1 MTTVPTTLA
10 HGRYQVGALIGH
22 GGMAEVHVGTDTR
35 LSRQVAIKI
44 MRANLANDPIFL
56 GRFRREAHA
65 VAQLNNPNIVS
76 IYDSDEEPIIAPDG
90 QQENVPYLVMEYV
103 KGQTLREIIK
113 ENGALSPRDAGQI
126 IIGVLNALEYSHRM
140 GIIHRDIKPGNIM
153 ISDQGVVKVMDFGI
167 ARAMSDAATSMT
179 RSQGVVGTAQYLS
192 PEQAR
197 GESVD
202 MRSDLYSAGCVLY
215 EMLTGK
221 PPFTGESPVAI
232 AYQHVSEVAVPPST
246 VVPGLPKI
254 WDSVVAKAMAKD
266 RQNRYATATEFKN
279 DVLAILKGGPVSA
292 ASYNPVSDLSTTN
305 SDATQVISSMN
316 GSEPPAPGSPQLA
329 GSSLPWPNSGTNAVA
344 VAEERAEAEV
354 TRKKRI
360 ILWSVLGSL
369 LFICVAVGIW
379 IAINSSLSS
388 GTTIVPTLN
397 SDISQADA
405 KSRIESAGFI
415 YNQATISSDVPTGMF
430 VKQNPS
436 GGTRARRGSVVTVW
450 FSTGPTSA
458 KVPNVTN
465 MTQKAAQ
472 EDLKNAGF
480 TIASI
485 NIENSPTV
493 AKDHV
498 TRTDPAAGTSQAKG
512 TAITIFVSSGQMS
525 VPDVVG
531 KQQAEA
537 QQILSSAGF
546 SITIQSSPSTTVEKG
561 AVISTNPAANAVVAQ
576 KSMITITVSD
586 GAQTVQIPQL
596 KSGTTVIAES
606 QLLQALGVTI
616 TTVPSEAQAN
626 WIVLS
631 ITNTNG
637 QSVAGQTVNKGS
649 SVVIHAQPPQSGGS
663 GGPSQSPP
671 NGPGPNNSGN
681 NGSSSSGS
689 NTTGF

>member
-126 IIGVLNALEYSHRM
+126 IVGVLNALEYSHRM

-292 ASYNPVSDLSTTN
+292 ASYNPVSDLSNTN
-305 SDATQVISSMN
+305 TDATQVISSMN
-316 GSEPPAPGSPQLA
+316 GSEPPEPGSPQLA
-329 GSSLPWPNSGTNAVA
+329 GSSLPWPNSSSNAVA
-344 VAEERAEAEV
+344 IAEERAEAEA

-360 ILWSVLGSL
+360 ILWSILGSI
-369 LFICVAVGIW
+369 LFICAAVGIW

-388 GTTIVPTLN
+388 GTTVVPTLN

-458 KVPNVTN
+458 KVPNVAN

-512 TAITIFVSSGQMS
+512 TAITIFVSSGQMA

-531 KQQAEA
+531 KPQSEA
-537 QQILSSAGF
+537 QQTLSSAGF
-546 SITIQSSPSTTVEKG
+546 SITIQTSPSTTVEKG
-561 AVISTNPAANAVVAQ
+561 TVISTNPAANAVVAQ
-576 KSMITITVSD
+576 KSMVTITVSD
-586 GAQTVQIPQL
+586 GAQTIQIPQL

-616 TTVPSEAQAN
+616 TTVPPEAQAN

-637 QSVAGQTVNKGS
+637 QSVSGQTVNKGS
-649 SVVIHAQPPQSGGS
+649 SVVIHAQPPQSSGS

-671 NGPGPNNSGN
+671 NGPGPNNAGGN
-681 NGSSSSGS
+681 SSPGGGGS
-689 NTTGF
+689 TGF